1 VNAAPPCA
9 WREGQE
15 ALLSGIAGGE
25 KEPSD
30 CMMRSSTDLLQSRL
44 LSRIAWLLW
53 SIVLVLL
60 MAFCFFASSFCIT
73 LLLAAFLAILVD
85 PVVTRLEHWHV
96 PRSASAGIII
106 VAGMLC
112 FCFLTYASYNR
123 ISDLVEAVPQYAEQI
138 RDAIRPFSQKIARV
152 QETAGSLNP
161 ETSTK
166 KIAEVKIKEPP
177 SWPSYIIRGVGPV
190 WGAVIIIGVVPFLM
204 FFNLIRKE
212 QMNQRLASTLG
223 ATIDVPQ
230 FVGRVT
236 TMVRGFAAGNL
247 VIGSAMAAVT
257 VLVLLALKIQG
268 AVVLGLA
275 SGFLNLIPFLGVIL
289 AIVVPLA
296 AALLQFHTAAPFA
309 VIVLT
314 VASLHVIS
322 ANYLIPKIVGSRV
335 SIGPVAATAG
345 ILFWGWLWGLMG
357 ILLAVPLTALVKIVA
372 DSHPSLM
379 PISNLLAEDPRPV
392 SPWQASAQE
401 PVYRPVLFI
410 RKRFP
415 AKVKLEG

>member
-1 VNAAPPCA
+1 
-9 WREGQE
+9 
-15 ALLSGIAGGE
+15 
-25 KEPSD
+25 
-30 CMMRSSTDLLQSRL
+30 MMRSSTNLLQPRL
-44 LSRIAWLLW
+44 LGRIAWLLW
-53 SIVLVLL
+53 AIVIVLL

-85 PVVTRLEHWHV
+85 PVVTKLERWHV

-106 VAGMLC
+106 VSGMLC
-112 FCFLTYASYNR
+112 LGLLTYSSYNR
-123 ISDLVEAVPQYAEQI
+123 ISDFVDAMPQYAVRV
-138 RDAIRPFSQKIARV
+138 RDALQPFNQKIARV
-152 QETAGSLNP
+152 QETAGNLNP
-161 ETSTK
+161 EPSPK
-166 KIAEVKIKEPP
+166 KVAEVKIKEPP

-247 VIGSAMAAVT
+247 VIGSAMVAVT
-257 VLVLLALKIQG
+257 VFVLLALKVQG
-268 AVVLGLA
+268 AVVLGIA
-275 SGFLNLIPFLGVIL
+275 SGLLNLIPFLGVIL
-289 AIVVPLA
+289 ALVVPLA

-322 ANYLIPKIVGSRV
+322 ANYLIPKIIGSRV
-335 SIGPVAATAG
+335 NIGPVAATAG

-372 DSHPSLM
+372 DSHPSLIH
-379 PISNLLAEDPRPV
+379 ISNLLAEEPRPV
-392 SPWQASAQE
+392 SPWRASRQE
-401 PVYRPVLFI
+401 PAYRPVPFI
-410 RKRFP
+410 RK
-415 AKVKLEG
+415 

>member
-1 VNAAPPCA
+1 
-9 WREGQE
+9 
-15 ALLSGIAGGE
+15 
-25 KEPSD
+25 
-30 CMMRSSTDLLQSRL
+30 MMRSSTDLLQPRL

-53 SIVLVLL
+53 GIVLILL

-85 PVVTRLEHWHV
+85 PVVTRLERWHV

-212 QMNQRLASTLG
+212 QMNQRLASTWG

-257 VLVLLALKIQG
+257 VSVLFALKVQG
-268 AVVLGLA
+268 AVVLGIA

-289 AIVVPLA
+289 AMVVPA
-296 AALLQFHTAAPFA
+296 AAAVLQFHTAAPFA

-314 VASLHVIS
+314 VVCLHIIS
-322 ANYLIPKIVGSRV
+322 ANYLIPKIIGSRV
-335 SIGPVAATAG
+335 NIGPVAATAG

-372 DSHPSLM
+372 DSHPSLIH
-379 PISNLLAEDPRPV
+379 ISNLLAEDPRPV
-392 SPWQASAQE
+392 SPWPASRQE
-401 PVYRPVLFI
+401 PVYKPVPFI
-410 RKRFP
+410 PKRLP
-415 AKVKLEG
+415 AKVKLER

>member
-1 VNAAPPCA
+1 
-9 WREGQE
+9 
-15 ALLSGIAGGE
+15 
-25 KEPSD
+25 
-30 CMMRSSTDLLQSRL
+30 MMRSSTDLLQSRL
-44 LSRIAWLLW
+44 LVRIAWLLW
-53 SIVLVLL
+53 GIVLVLL

-85 PVVTRLEHWHV
+85 PVVTRLERWHV
-96 PRSASAGIII
+96 PRSASAGIIV

-112 FCFLTYASYNR
+112 FGFLTYASYNR
-123 ISDLVEAVPQYAEQI
+123 ISDLVETVPQYAEQI
-138 RDAIRPFSQKIARV
+138 RDAVRPLSQKIARV
-152 QETAGSLNP
+152 QETAGSLSP

-257 VLVLLALKIQG
+257 VFVLLALKVQG
-268 AVVLGLA
+268 AVVLGIA

-289 AIVVPLA
+289 ALVVPVA

-314 VASLHVIS
+314 VVCLHVIS
-322 ANYLIPKIVGSRV
+322 ANYLIPTIVGSRV
-335 SIGPVAATAG
+335 NIGPVVATAG

-372 DSHPSLM
+372 DSHPSLIH
-379 PISNLLAEDPRPV
+379 ISNLLAEEPRPV
-392 SPWQASAQE
+392 SPWRASGQE
-401 PVYRPVLFI
+401 PAYRPVLLI
-410 RKRFP
+410 RKRLQ

>member
-1 VNAAPPCA
+1 
-9 WREGQE
+9 
-15 ALLSGIAGGE
+15 
-25 KEPSD
+25 
-30 CMMRSSTDLLQSRL
+30 MMRSSTDLLQSRL
-44 LSRIAWLLW
+44 LTRVAWLLW
-53 SIVLVLL
+53 GIVLILL

-85 PVVTRLEHWHV
+85 PVVTHLERWHV
-96 PRSASAGIII
+96 PRPASAGIII
-106 VAGMLC
+106 IAGILC

-123 ISDLVEAVPQYAEQI
+123 ISDLAEAVPQYAEQI
-138 RDAIRPFSQKIARV
+138 REAIRPFSQKIARV

-212 QMNQRLASTLG
+212 QMNHRLASTWG

-257 VLVLLALKIQG
+257 VSVLLALKVQG
-268 AVVLGLA
+268 AVVLGIA

-289 AIVVPLA
+289 AMVVPVG
-296 AALLQFHTAAPFA
+296 AALLQFHTVTPF
-309 VIVLT
+309 VIIVLT
-314 VASLHVIS
+314 VVCLHVIS
-322 ANYLIPKIVGSRV
+322 ANYLIPKIIGSRV
-335 SIGPVAATAG
+335 NIGPVAATAG

-357 ILLAVPLTALVKIVA
+357 ILLAVPLTAFVKIVA
-372 DSHPSLM
+372 DSHPSLIH
-379 PISNLLAEDPRPV
+379 ISNLLAEDPRPV
-392 SPWQASAQE
+392 SPWQASGQE
-401 PVYRPVLFI
+401 PVYRPVFFI
-410 RKRFP
+410 RKRLST
-415 AKVKLEG
+415 KVKLEG

>member
-1 VNAAPPCA
+1 
-9 WREGQE
+9 
-15 ALLSGIAGGE
+15 
-25 KEPSD
+25 
-30 CMMRSSTDLLQSRL
+30 MMRSSTDLLQSRL

-53 SIVLVLL
+53 GIVLVLL

-96 PRSASAGIII
+96 PRAASAGIII

-112 FCFLTYASYNR
+112 FCFLAYASYNR

-138 RDAIRPFSQKIARV
+138 REAIRPLSQKIARV

-212 QMNQRLASTLG
+212 QMNQRLASTWG

-230 FVGRVT
+230 FVRRVT

-257 VLVLLALKIQG
+257 VSVLLALKLQG
-268 AVVLGLA
+268 AVVLGIA

-289 AIVVPLA
+289 AIAVPVA

-309 VIVLT
+309 IIVLT
-314 VASLHVIS
+314 VVCLHVIS
-322 ANYLIPKIVGSRV
+322 ANYLIPKIIGSRV
-335 SIGPVAATAG
+335 NLGPVAATAG

-372 DSHPSLM
+372 DSHPSLIH
-379 PISNLLAEDPRPV
+379 ISNLLAEDPRPV
-392 SPWQASAQE
+392 SPWQTSRQE
-401 PVYRPVLFI
+401 PVYRPALSFA
-410 RKRFP
+410 RDFRRR
-415 AKVKLEG
+415 